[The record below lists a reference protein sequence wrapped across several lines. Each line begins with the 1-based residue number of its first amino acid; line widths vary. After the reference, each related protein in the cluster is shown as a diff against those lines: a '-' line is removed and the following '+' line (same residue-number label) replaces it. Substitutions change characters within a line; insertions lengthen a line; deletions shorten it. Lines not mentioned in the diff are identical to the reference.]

1 MATVLHTSEDI
12 LTPDEAARYLK
23 ISEQTLRKLRQ
34 RKAIRA
40 KQVGRQWR
48 YLKEDLDRFLRTD
61 DELHH

>member
-34 RKAIRA
+34 RKVIRA

-61 DELHH
+61 DEMHL